1 MTPITTAPGIAWIT
15 GGGTGIG
22 RELALALARRGWRV
36 AISGRR
42 PEPLAET
49 IALLGDAPGRIAAHP
64 VDVLDPAGLEATAT
78 AIESAWGP
86 LDLCVVNAAVWQA
99 FSVRRFDLA
108 AAQQQVAVNLGGVFN
123 TLAPVLPRFI
133 ARGRGR
139 LVLVASVAGYFGLPK
154 SGAYGATKAA
164 TLHLAESLRYEL
176 APHGVV
182 VQVVCP
188 GFVDTPLT
196 AANRFPMPGLMTA
209 PAAAERIVAGLAS
222 DRFEIAFPRRLVWPM
237 KLLRLLPGSWRRALL
252 GRLLHPGARASD
264 DDAGRG

>member
-1 MTPITTAPGIAWIT
+1 MTPGSAWIT

-22 RELALALARRGWRV
+22 RELALALARKGWRV

-49 IALLGDAPGRIAAHP
+49 AAALGDAPGRILAFP
-64 VDVLDPAGLEATAT
+64 VDVLDAAGLESACT
-78 AIESAWGP
+78 AIEQAQGP
-86 LDLCVVNAAVWQA
+86 LDLVVANAAVWQA
-99 FSVRRFDLA
+99 FSARRFDLA
-108 AAQQQVAVNLGGVFN
+108 GAQQTVAVNLGGIFN
-123 TLAPVLPRFI
+123 TLAPVIPRFI

-188 GFVDTPLT
+188 GFVETPLT

-209 PAAAERIVAGLAS
+209 PAAATRMVAGLAS
-222 DRFEIAFPRRLVWPM
+222 DRFEIAFPRRMVWPM
-237 KLLRLLPGSWRRALL
+237 KLLGLLPGAWRRALL
-252 GRLLHPGARASD
+252 GRLLRPRGHDTGDRA
-264 DDAGRG
+264 

>member
-1 MTPITTAPGIAWIT
+1 MEPGIAWIT

-42 PEPLAET
+42 PAPLAET
-49 IALLGDAPGRIAAHP
+49 VAALGPAPGRIEAYPADVTDAAR
-64 VDVLDPAGLEATAT
+64 LEATVA
-78 AIESAWGP
+78 AIETAWGP
-86 LDLCVVNAAVWQA
+86 LDLVVANAAAWQA
-99 FSVRRFDLA
+99 SSARRFDLA
-108 AAQQQVAVNLGGVFN
+108 AARLQVDVNLGGLFN
-123 TLAPVLPRFI
+123 TLAPVVPRFV
-133 ARGRGR
+133 ARGRGQ
-139 LVLVASVAGYFGLPK
+139 LVLMASVAGYFGLPR

-164 TLHLAESLRYEL
+164 ALHLAESLRYEL

-196 AANRFPMPGLMTA
+196 AVNRFPMPGLMSA
-209 PAAAERIVAGLAS
+209 PAAAERIVAGLAG

-237 KLLRLLPGSWRRALL
+237 KLLRLLPGGWRRALL
-252 GRLLHPGARASD
+252 GRLLRPRPTAS
-264 DDAGRG
+264 APAAP